1 MTEQQR
7 ALDQWAASVVKALCR
22 KLLTAHVK
30 ASGKVIVRSKVTGR
44 AWKL

>member
-7 ALDQWAASVVKALCR
+7 ALDQWAASVVKV
-22 KLLTAHVK
+22 LTAHVK
-30 ASGKVIVRSKVTGR
+30 VSGKVIIRSKVTGR